1 MRYTFVQIIALLRMP
16 KIMFI
21 LISLTVLYLGVFA
34 ITSLFVRHSETPKAK
49 KQNRFIVLIPSYKG
63 GKNLEMT
70 VKSILGQSYTQRQF
84 DVTVIADHEDEM
96 TMFHLAQQ
104 PITLLTPNFERQ
116 SRIKSLQLA
125 INNLPQFK
133 IYDAVVILEAGDVVE
148 TEFLEQ
154 VNDAYEAAGTK
165 AIQTHKL
172 SLNRDSTPA
181 RLSAIFEEINN
192 SIFRRGH
199 ISVGLSA
206 ALASSGMAFEF
217 NWFKDYIQTAKANW
231 SDKELEAL
239 LTRQHIY
246 VDYFDK
252 IEVYNEKARQAEDFN
267 RQHLSWIW
275 TQIRTI
281 IRNIHYLPSAIAKRH
296 YDLIDKLLQWLLI
309 PRIIMMAVIIMMGVL
324 VPFIYMSAALKWWA
338 LFAFVLLFFA
348 IATPNY
354 LVDEKWDSTFFKMP
368 FVFISPILNKF
379 KLGRKINEM
388 IGLKS

>member
-1 MRYTFVQIIALLRMP
+1 MTFWNIFTIIDW
-16 KIMFI
+16 IMFI
-21 LISLTVLYLGVFA
+21 IISLTVLYLGVFA

-368 FVFISPILNKF
+368 FVFLSPILNKF

>member
-1 MRYTFVQIIALLRMP
+1 MTFWNIFTIIDW
-16 KIMFI
+16 IMFI
-21 LISLTVLYLGVFA
+21 IISLTVLYLGVFA

-84 DVTVIADHEDEM
+84 DVTVIADQEDEM

-206 ALASSGMAFEF
+206 ALASSGIAFEF

-379 KLGRKINEM
+379 EWGKRFNKM

>member
-1 MRYTFVQIIALLRMP
+1 MTFWNIFTIIDW
-16 KIMFI
+16 IMFI

-309 PRIIMMAVIIMMGVL
+309 PRIIMMAVIIMMGY
-324 VPFIYMSAALKWWA
+324 IC
-338 LFAFVLLFFA
+338 LL
-348 IATPNY
+348 P
-354 LVDEKWDSTFFKMP
+354 
-368 FVFISPILNKF
+368 
-379 KLGRKINEM
+379 
-388 IGLKS
+388 

>member
-1 MRYTFVQIIALLRMP
+1 MTFWNIFTIIDW
-16 KIMFI
+16 IMFI
-21 LISLTVLYLGVFA
+21 IISLTVLYLGVFA
-34 ITSLFVRHSETPKAK
+34 ITSLFIRHSETPKAK

-309 PRIIMMAVIIMMGVL
+309 PRIIMMAVIIMMGIL

-379 KLGRKINEM
+379 EWGKRFNKM

>member
-1 MRYTFVQIIALLRMP
+1 MTFWNIFTIIDW
-16 KIMFI
+16 IMFI
-21 LISLTVLYLGVFA
+21 IISLTVLYLGVFA

-84 DVTVIADHEDEM
+84 DVTVIADQEDEM

-206 ALASSGMAFEF
+206 ALASSGIAFEF

-309 PRIIMMAVIIMMGVL
+309 PRIIMMAVIIMMGIL

-379 KLGRKINEM
+379 EWGKRFNKM

>member
-1 MRYTFVQIIALLRMP
+1 
-16 KIMFI
+16 MFI

-275 TQIRTI
+275 TQFRTI

-309 PRIIMMAVIIMMGVL
+309 PRIIMMAVIIMMGIL

-379 KLGRKINEM
+379 EWGKRFNKM

>member
-1 MRYTFVQIIALLRMP
+1 MTFWNIFTIIDW
-16 KIMFI
+16 IMFI

-133 IYDAVVILEAGDVVE
+133 IYDVVVILEAGDVVE

-165 AIQTHKL
+165 AIQTHKV
-172 SLNRDSTPA
+172 SLNRDSIPA

-275 TQIRTI
+275 TQFRTI

-379 KLGRKINEM
+379 EWGKRFNKM